1 MTLTGKIIRLNRS
14 KTEGIIEVYKEEKR
28 ENIKFKLTS
37 GTKPL
42 FIHARYRFTGTIEN
56 GTFLVDDINGVAQ
69 ELRNEDITEIFPT
82 LTIQDI
88 DALRAHFN
96 TNRLGD
102 LLTVPNDK
110 LTQAAY
116 GLLDEEKA
124 DAFIDGIIRIRNK
137 QDYIEVWELINKSNP
152 VIDINTVIKIVKN
165 LNRRA
170 SMNESSVYMLLKHN
184 PWLLLQTEAFETVSQ
199 AQTVANNIADHLGY
213 SHKDRKSIISC
224 AIAHTYMYTQ
234 NGHSYIP
241 YYSLVGRVAGMMKI
255 SMNEVKEA
263 LNSETKDSRTGYL
276 IRYNQFSEEVEK
288 KYVDAV
294 SQHEPEKAAQYV
306 GYSVYLPKIFIMEKY
321 ISEKLSE
328 IIKSPPEINKGRYLE
343 YFIRE
348 NNSLLTDEQKEAVL
362 SVPNNRITVITG
374 SAGTGKTATIK
385 LIKGILADAG
395 YQPVV
400 LAPTGIASQRIAP
413 GEGSTIHRYAH
424 IFDDR
429 DIVFD
434 NVNGLD
440 EDKKEDKSR
449 EVIIVDEMS
458 MITVPVFAK
467 LLSAAEGAAAY
478 VFVGDPNQ
486 LPPIGAGGVFQTL
499 IELGNTGIE
508 NIRTVRLSKVFRT
521 TNSILTHAEA
531 VINNQPIQEDENLK
545 IIEAANW
552 KEISIKVVE
561 TIKELLNSG
570 VKYEDIMVLSDKRGE
585 GRTGTSLLNQV
596 IREQIFGI
604 RTRDYKEGDII
615 IAVRNDY
622 ETHGAFFKNRAIE
635 RYTRTI
641 RHKDR
646 PTIFNGSVGVIKE
659 IDEAN
664 ASVLIEYINP
674 RVEARYNLEEL
685 DWYIEHGYAITVHKA
700 QGGQAKYV
708 IFAALEPDKISREK
722 LYTAL
727 TRSQDKVYLV
737 GGTKAAWQAG
747 KKQQYV
753 LTKLKYKILQELE
766 GKLEESK
773 KTAGSRVRLVE

>member
-14 KTEGIIEVYKEEKR
+14 KIEGIIEVYKEEKR

-385 LIKGILADAG
+385 LIKGILAGAG

-499 IELGNTGIE
+499 IELGNTGIK

-659 IDEAN
+659 IDETN
-664 ASVLIEYINP
+664 ARVLIEYINP

>member
-385 LIKGILADAG
+385 LIKGILAGAG

-467 LLSAAEGAAAY
+467 LLSATEGAAAY

>member
-385 LIKGILADAG
+385 LIKGILAGAG

-434 NVNGLD
+434 SVNGLD

-467 LLSAAEGAAAY
+467 LLSATEGAAAY

>member
-263 LNSETKDSRTGYL
+263 LNSKTKDSRTGYL

-467 LLSAAEGAAAY
+467 LLSATEGAAAY

>member
-110 LTQAAY
+110 LIQAAY

-385 LIKGILADAG
+385 LIKGILAGAG

>member
-385 LIKGILADAG
+385 LIKGILAGAG

>member
-56 GTFLVDDINGVAQ
+56 GTFLVDDINGIAQ

-385 LIKGILADAG
+385 LIKGILAGAG

>member
-362 SVPNNRITVITG
+362 SVPSNRITVITG

-434 NVNGLD
+434 NVTGLD

-467 LLSAAEGAAAY
+467 LLSATEGAAAY

-708 IFAALEPDKISREK
+708 IFAALEPDKISREM

>member
-102 LLTVPNDK
+102 LLAVPNDK

-385 LIKGILADAG
+385 LIKGILAGAG

-708 IFAALEPDKISREK
+708 IFAALEPDKISREM

>member
-385 LIKGILADAG
+385 LIKGILAGAG

-434 NVNGLD
+434 NVTGLD

-467 LLSAAEGAAAY
+467 LLSATEGAAAY